1 MIAAVVL
8 ALSLTAPTAL
18 PDEARAPSSTTQQV
32 QKAKQ
37 KAQAAPVLA
46 QAHLADDP
54 NSPDREPG
62 FVDHYMP
69 FQLSPAA
76 LPQVKDGLIMSHV
89 LGYVFF
95 IIPVC
100 GPLWGPVVAV
110 DGAEFSGDVVISWLL
125 STIIYGTIAVAA
137 SPITA
142 GLSLFAIP
150 YFSTT
155 ATLNA
160 IDRDLKKKGYKP
172 ADGKKPAGG
181 GNATPPPT
189 GGNTDTPP
197 PSYAY

>member
-1 MIAAVVL
+1 MIAAFVL

-18 PDEARAPSSTTQQV
+18 PDEARAPTSTTKQV

-37 KAQAAPVLA
+37 QAKAAPVLA

-76 LPQVKDGLIMSHV
+76 LPQVKDGLILSHV
-89 LGYVFF
+89 LGYLLYG
-95 IIPVC
+95 IC
-100 GPLWGPVVAV
+100 GSLWGPIVAV
-110 DGAEFSGDVVISWLL
+110 DGAEFSGDVVISWFL
-125 STIIYGTIAVAA
+125 SGLIYGVIASVA
-137 SPITA
+137 SFTGI
-142 GLSLFAIP
+142 GLLVWLAIP
-150 YFSTT
+150 YLQTT
-155 ATLNA
+155 AVLNS

-181 GNATPPPT
+181 NVTPPPT